1 MAIVLQIFHKG
12 AMVCMTIPIRF
23 EVHEILVFYQLVDTF
38 QHLYNINIHACKIE
52 TILNTH
58 HQSIKSISMLNAH
71 ICYLIIV
78 YKIVARRTQ
87 ARNVTL

>member
-1 MAIVLQIFHKG
+1 
-12 AMVCMTIPIRF
+12 MVCMTIPIRF
-23 EVHEILVFYQLVDTF
+23 EVPEILVFVDTF
-38 QHLYNINIHACKIE
+38 QYLYNINIHACKIE

-87 ARNVTL
+87 ARNVTLCT